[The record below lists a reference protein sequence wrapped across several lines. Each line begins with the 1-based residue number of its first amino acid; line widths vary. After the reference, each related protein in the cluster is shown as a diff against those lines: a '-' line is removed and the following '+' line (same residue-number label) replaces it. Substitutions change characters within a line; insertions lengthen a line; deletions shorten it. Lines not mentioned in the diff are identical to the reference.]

1 MNDFIGTYLIK
12 RPYLEALS
20 EGHFAFGY
28 NVGTAWIIGGA
39 LLLIGVAVF
48 LYIKTTRPV
57 TNGWKVF
64 FITLRSATLLLL
76 AFCLL
81 EPSVLISEVVPQE
94 TYLAVLVDDSKSMGI
109 QDEPG
114 SKTRHQQALDLLYN
128 DEKVIDRLSDT
139 FQVRSYRFSD
149 VAQRLSGPDALLG
162 EGGTSSLAAGMNHV
176 LGELSSLPLAGLV
189 LVSDGAD
196 NSDLDPLQSAQ
207 ALADKD
213 VPIYAVGVGREEI
226 AQDVNIVDV
235 SAAKS
240 LLEGSIYTVQVA
252 INQQGYGGQLAHLS
266 IESDDDIV
274 AEQTVT
280 LPNDGTAKRYTLEL
294 SPEREEILVYHL
306 NVEEKQGETIVEN
319 NHYTFFVDNRKKEP
333 LDILYIEGQPRN
345 EYKFIRRALEGDP
358 SLRLVTYLQTGPQK
372 FLRQGINSPTELSKG
387 FPQTADE
394 LFKYEAVIFGDVGE
408 SFFSEKQLQIL
419 DDFVAKRGGGFL
431 VIGGV
436 EESFLDSP
444 VADILP
450 VELVREERLPSYLQ
464 GGPRRGDHPTGSRF
478 SLALTKEGEF
488 SPILR
493 LDSNDDTNR
502 HLWRDMPQLEGINVT
517 GRAKPGATVLAEHP
531 NLSLQNT
538 PLPVMVIQRYGSGR
552 SMILTSA
559 STWRWQM
566 LMPHED
572 QSHER
577 LWRQILRW
585 LATPSESRLTI
596 TLDQE
601 NYDAGET
608 VQVTAK
614 LLDREFEAD
623 NNGILYMKV
632 TDPQGNVQEMPMTW
646 DIDNDGTYKQ
656 TLTVEQQ
663 GIYDLTVNVAS
674 DAEGGLNV
682 STPILVTPSR
692 REFLQA
698 GMDSGLL
705 QRLASTTHGKF
716 YTAND
721 AGRVVDDITFSP
733 NAYSREETQSL
744 WDQPLFL
751 YLIVA
756 FVCIEWMAR
765 RYKGLS

>member
-1 MNDFIGTYLIK
+1 MNDFIGTYLVK
-12 RPYLEALS
+12 RPYLEALA
-20 EGHFAFGY
+20 EGHFTFGY
-28 NVGTAWIIGGA
+28 NVGSVAIAIGA
-39 LLLIGVAVF
+39 LVLIGLAIF
-48 LYIKTTRPV
+48 LYIKTTRPI
-57 TNGWKVF
+57 TNGWRAF

-81 EPSVLISEVVPQE
+81 EPSVLVSEVVPQE
-94 TYLAVLVDDSKSMGI
+94 TYIAVLVDDSKSMGI

-128 DEKVIDRLSDT
+128 DQHVIDRLSDT
-139 FQVRSYRFSD
+139 FQVRTYRFSD
-149 VAQRLSGPDALLG
+149 IAQRLSGPEGLDG
-162 EGGTSSLAAGMNHV
+162 EGASSSLAAGINHV
-176 LGELSSLPLAGLV
+176 LGELSSLPLAGMV

-196 NSDLDPLQSAQ
+196 NSDVDPLESAQ
-207 ALADKD
+207 KLADKN

-240 LLEGSIYTVQVA
+240 LLEGSIYTIQVA
-252 INQQGYGGQLAHLS
+252 IDQQGYGGQLAQLT
-266 IESDDDIV
+266 IESNDSV
-274 AEQTVT
+274 VTEQTVT
-280 LPNDGTAKRYTLEL
+280 LPNDGAAKRYTLEL
-294 SPEREEILVYHL
+294 TPEREEILVYHL

-319 NHYTFFVDNRKKEP
+319 NHYTFFIDNRKKDP

-372 FLRQGINSPTELSKG
+372 YLRQGINSPTELNKG
-387 FPQTADE
+387 FPQSVDE
-394 LFKYEAVIFGDVGE
+394 LFEYEAVIFGNVGE
-408 SFFSEKQLQIL
+408 TFFNEKQLQAL
-419 DDFVAKRGGGFL
+419 DDFVAKRGGGFMA
-431 VIGGV
+431 IGSV
-436 EESFLDSP
+436 EESFIDTP
-444 VADILP
+444 IADILP
-450 VELVREERLPSYLQ
+450 VELVREQRLPAYLQ

-478 SLALTKEGEF
+478 SMALTKEGEY
-488 SPILR
+488 SPLLR
-493 LDSNDDTNR
+493 LDSSDDVNR
-502 HLWRDMPQLEGINVT
+502 RLWRDMPQLEGINVT
-517 GRAKPGATVLAEHP
+517 GRAKPGATVLAQHP
-531 NLSLQNT
+531 NLSWQST
-538 PLPVMVIQRYGSGR
+538 PLPVMAIQRYGSGR

-585 LATPSESRLTI
+585 LATSSESRLTI

-608 VQVTAK
+608 VEVTAK
-614 LLDREFEAD
+614 LLDQEFEAD
-623 NNGILYMKV
+623 NNGILYMKI
-632 TDPQGNVQEMPMTW
+632 TDPNGNVQEMPMTW

-663 GIYDLTVNVAS
+663 GIYDLRVNVAS
-674 DAEGGLNV
+674 DAEGGLDV

-705 QRLASTTHGKF
+705 QRLASATQGKF
-716 YTAND
+716 YTTGN

-733 NAYSREETQSL
+733 NAYSREEVRSL
-744 WDQPLFL
+744 WDQPLFM
-751 YLIVA
+751 YLLIA
-756 FVCIEWMAR
+756 FVCIEWTAR